1 MLNGDCGDKREE
13 CIATGGVMEYG
24 VAGIAEA
31 LVCSGSVIRL
41 VGWISW
47 SYKGNDFKFDYTKI
61 LLEQL
66 YLTRMSFRKC

>member
-13 CIATGGVMEYG
+13 CIATGGVMEDG

-47 SYKGNDFKFDYTKI
+47 RHGATKATTSSLI
-61 LLEQL
+61 TQR
-66 YLTRMSFRKC
+66 YFWNSCI